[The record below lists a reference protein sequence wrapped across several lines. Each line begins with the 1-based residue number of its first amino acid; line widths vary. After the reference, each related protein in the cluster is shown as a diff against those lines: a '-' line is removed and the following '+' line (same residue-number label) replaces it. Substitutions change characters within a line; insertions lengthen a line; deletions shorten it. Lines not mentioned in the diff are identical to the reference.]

1 MFREVE
7 KMPKEVLGEKN
18 ANTLNSKYWIA
29 TCLYAKQHFH
39 NAEQMFREVENM
51 QKEDLGEKHE
61 DTLNSKHWIATC
73 LMKNNNSI
81 TLKKCLE
88 K

>member
-1 MFREVE
+1 MFREE
-7 KMPKEVLGEKN
+7 
-18 ANTLNSKYWIA
+18 
-29 TCLYAKQHFH
+29 
-39 NAEQMFREVENM
+39 ENM
-51 QKEDLGEKHE
+51 QKENLREKHE

-81 TLKKCLE
+81 TLEKCLE